1 MPAEVPPE
9 CVVTFEGILQR
20 RVGRKRRW
28 PSGIPSP
35 AQVREGVILSF
46 PKTQHI
52 LWALSR
58 VVRVG
63 LLSGVAVAYGPPCPA
78 PGLQTKQ
85 PLGASV
91 SPPWQLVIFCCQCI
105 ITSSCLPSSSL
116 KITEQPLKQG
126 RDRSRGLYVHSQTVR
141 RL

>member
-1 MPAEVPPE
+1 M
-9 CVVTFEGILQR
+9 
-20 RVGRKRRW
+20 
-28 PSGIPSP
+28 
-35 AQVREGVILSF
+35 ILSF

-78 PGLQTKQ
+78 PGLQTMQ
-85 PLGASV
+85 PLETSV
-91 SPPWQLVIFCCQCI
+91 SSPWQLAIFCCQSI
-105 ITSSCLPSSSL
+105 ITSFCLPSSRL
-116 KITEQPLKQG
+116 KITEQHLKQG
-126 RDRSRGLYVHSQTVR
+126 KDRPRGLCVHSQTVR